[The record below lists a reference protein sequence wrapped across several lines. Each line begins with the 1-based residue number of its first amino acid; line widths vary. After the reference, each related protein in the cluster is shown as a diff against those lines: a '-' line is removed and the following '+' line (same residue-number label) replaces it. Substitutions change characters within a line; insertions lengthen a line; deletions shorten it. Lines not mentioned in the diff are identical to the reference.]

1 MGFLNELWETV
12 ATCYSKTEDP
22 IERVLETYELFDQVH
37 EIDDKSNK
45 TSISCKK
52 GCSHCCYLHVTITP
66 DEGEYLTAKAKEFGV
81 DTEVLEK
88 QSKYN
93 DAFEWLKMPLAGRK
107 CVFLEDGVC
116 GIYEDRPLSCRN
128 YRVTGESKKC
138 DTGKGNILVA
148 QVLYPL
154 AEWVHC
160 VAMSLNGGTQESM
173 AYGIN
178 KRLKSNRV

>member
-1 MGFLNELWETV
+1 MFRGPVFVVGRPRSGTKLLRALLNGHSAISIPFWE
-12 ATCYSKTEDP
+12 SNFIP
-22 IERVLETYELFDQVH
+22 
-37 EIDDKSNK
+37 KS
-45 TSISCKK
+45 
-52 GCSHCCYLHVTITP
+52 V
-66 DEGEYLTAKAKEFGV
+66 AKAKEFGV